1 MVYLPICWTR
11 DENPRALSLHQG
23 TFSSQ
28 AIEIFS
34 QQEIHTCTPCAVPQL
49 NSWSKKTATNLVH
62 FRMFQICQDKQK
74 FMVWLVQGEHKP
86 PRPQGRI
93 LLVFWGHLWKLQS
106 WKSISTWN
114 LIASN
119 PLKEVVDYQLD
130 VEPYIL
136 YIMVNGCFNVFIHW
150 KLVVFGVPG
159 IHKPKNPDPSLE

>member
-1 MVYLPICWTR
+1 
-11 DENPRALSLHQG
+11 
-23 TFSSQ
+23 
-28 AIEIFS
+28 
-34 QQEIHTCTPCAVPQL
+34 
-49 NSWSKKTATNLVH
+49 
-62 FRMFQICQDKQK
+62 MFQICQDKQK

-86 PRPQGRI
+86 QGPMRI
-93 LLVFWGHLWKLQS
+93 LLVSWGRIWKLQIL
-106 WKSISTWN
+106 KIFRRDVSTWN

-136 YIMVNGCFNVFIHW
+136 YKMVNACFNVFIQL